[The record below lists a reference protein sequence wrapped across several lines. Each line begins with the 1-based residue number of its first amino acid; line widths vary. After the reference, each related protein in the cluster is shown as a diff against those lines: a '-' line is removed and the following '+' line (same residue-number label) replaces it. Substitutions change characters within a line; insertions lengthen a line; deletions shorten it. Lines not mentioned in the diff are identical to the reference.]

1 MYLSRTEPTD
11 DEEKP
16 AKKCSVRPSGGKER
30 VLVVEDEPGVLKLVI
45 RVLESSGYSAIS
57 AASADEAISICA
69 DSEYPVDLLV
79 TDVVMPDVN
88 GRELAERIRKLR
100 PNIKVLYMS
109 GYTENA
115 IVHHGILDK
124 GINFISKPFNVE
136 DFTRKVRDVL
146 DG

>member
-1 MYLSRTEPTD
+1 M
-11 DEEKP
+11 
-16 AKKCSVRPSGGKER
+16 
-30 VLVVEDEPGVLKLVI
+30 LKLVI